1 LKNRYIIKTILNFEH
16 EKDENDELFKSFPNV
31 KCFGIVMEI
40 SNCSDLNVL
49 IHQIH
54 EKKFLISLL
63 KIIQCLLK

>member
-1 LKNRYIIKTILNFEH
+1 MKNRYIIKTILNFED

-40 SNCSDLNVL
+40 ANCSDLNVL

-54 EKKFLISLL
+54 EKKILISLL
-63 KIIQCLLK
+63 KIIQCLIK